1 MTRKEHEEA
10 ESFALA
16 AMIGLPSNGTASP
29 PEDVARQGQAFDMS
43 DAFRKERLAR
53 IGETSPFDM

>member
-16 AMIGLPSNGTASP
+16 AMIGLLSNGTASP
-29 PEDVARQGQAFDMS
+29 PEDVARQAFDMS
-43 DAFRKERLAR
+43 DAFRTKRLAR
-53 IGETSPFDM
+53 IGETPPFDM